1 MDLGNVGLRLGT
13 RAHRRSARATTGA
26 QGLRRRHHRHSR
38 RPSQRADAGSSS
50 CSGNRSPPG
59 AAVTVARLRVQTPL
73 LIVRQHAQRWCNFG
87 GAIMP
92 LTHRDLWD
100 TRHLM
105 SVLGARAM
113 PEWQVFL
120 YFLAITTFD
129 WLQFT
134 AFRLRPNQPLSS
146 SSQFDA
152 WFGFG
157 MTVIGVVF
165 LFLCNGGGRGQDF
178 LYRYFP

>member
-1 MDLGNVGLRLGT
+1 M
-13 RAHRRSARATTGA
+13 
-26 QGLRRRHHRHSR
+26 
-38 RPSQRADAGSSS
+38 
-50 CSGNRSPPG
+50 
-59 AAVTVARLRVQTPL
+59 
-73 LIVRQHAQRWCNFG
+73 F
-87 GAIMP
+87 MP

-100 TRHLM
+100 TRHLTSM
-105 SVLGARAM
+105 LGARAM

-165 LFLCNGGGRGQDF
+165 LFLCNGAGRGKDF
-178 LYRYFP
+178 LYRYFPLAAVVGWKFVVASLIASWFLSLVLAGQPEHVMRWSATALLSITNVLMFLRIGQHLKRLSRDGSLIATSLHSNQ

>member
-1 MDLGNVGLRLGT
+1 
-13 RAHRRSARATTGA
+13 
-26 QGLRRRHHRHSR
+26 
-38 RPSQRADAGSSS
+38 
-50 CSGNRSPPG
+50 
-59 AAVTVARLRVQTPL
+59 
-73 LIVRQHAQRWCNFG
+73 
-87 GAIMP
+87 MP

-100 TRHLM
+100 TRHLT

-113 PEWQVFL
+113 PEWQGFL

-157 MTVIGVVF
+157 MTVIGVVRNMS
-165 LFLCNGGGRGQDF
+165 CVGARP
-178 LYRYFP
+178 LY

>member
-1 MDLGNVGLRLGT
+1 VYEGGVTVRLRIGLS
-13 RAHRRSARATTGA
+13 RRSPSRAAIGENVA
-26 QGLRRRHHRHSR
+26 GWR
-38 RPSQRADAGSSS
+38 AGS
-50 CSGNRSPPG
+50 
-59 AAVTVARLRVQTPL
+59 L
-73 LIVRQHAQRWCNFG
+73 HAWAWCNLG
-87 GAIMP
+87 GTIMP

-100 TRHLM
+100 TRHLT

-113 PEWQVFL
+113 PERQVFF

-134 AFRLRPNQPLSS
+134 ASRLRANQPLSS

-165 LFLCNGGGRGQDF
+165 LFLCKTGC
-178 LYRYFP
+178 